1 MLDVIKQDIALKQ
14 TKNSLVITH
23 LNETNGDMLF
33 TDNVIPVQQF
43 TQQKD
48 IVDLFDNCYLS
59 FTKFS
64 KDIQKTIPQT

>member
-23 LNETNGDMLF
+23 LNETNGRILF
-33 TDNVIPVQQF
+33 TDSVTPVQQF

-48 IVDLFDNCYLS
+48 IVDLFDDCYLS